1 MAFYLFIFDEQ
12 LDELFPLPVQVVM
25 LNAGQIVSVYD
36 DR

>member
-25 LNAGQIVSVYD
+25 LNADQVVTVNN

>member
-1 MAFYLFIFDEQ
+1 MTFYLFIFDEQ

-25 LNAGQIVSVYD
+25 LNADEVVSVYD